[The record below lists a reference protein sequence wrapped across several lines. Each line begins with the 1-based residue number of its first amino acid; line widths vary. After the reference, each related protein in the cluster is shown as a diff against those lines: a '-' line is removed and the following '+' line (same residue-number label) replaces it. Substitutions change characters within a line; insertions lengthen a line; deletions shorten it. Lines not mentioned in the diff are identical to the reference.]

1 MIKTHT
7 TSEVTIITDVIKNH
21 RKILIIVPITNYNF
35 SFISMNKRGG
45 KTMYPT
51 NNRHSKYECPQYN
64 QHFYTTFHVTNVNK
78 LNMGDKCVCQIIIDP
93 LFFFIRQVGVV
104 SPDHARG
111 SLHSKGIYFPPARFG
126 LNHQHNKGTDNF

>member
-7 TSEVTIITDVIKNH
+7 MSEVTIITDVIKNH
-21 RKILIIVPITNYNF
+21 RKILINVSITNYNF

-64 QHFYTTFHVTNVNK
+64 QYFYTTFHVTNVNK
-78 LNMGDKCVCQIIIDP
+78 LNMGDKCDRQIIMDP
-93 LFFFIRQVGVV
+93 LFF
-104 SPDHARG
+104 
-111 SLHSKGIYFPPARFG
+111 L
-126 LNHQHNKGTDNF
+126 

>member
-93 LFFFIRQVGVV
+93 LFFFIRQVGVYT
-104 SPDHARG
+104 PRG
-111 SLHSKGIYFPPARFG
+111 LYFPPARFG
-126 LNHQHNKGTDNF
+126 LNHQHNKGTDYF